1 MMELGT
7 DESLTILMVDFS
19 LQRTNLFKRLSSTIV
34 FSLIS
39 VSVNICFFS
48 LCEGRMINEYYSFIS
63 PNQHESRKTC
73 SHWAPSFWY
82 TFPEEYISKLMSCRE
97 SGKAEIDV
105 PIVYSSKAVVNTIYH

>member
-1 MMELGT
+1 MHI
-7 DESLTILMVDFS
+7 LTSKKGVVDDPYGGFFIAENKS
-19 LQRTNLFKRLSSTIV
+19 FQKI
-34 FSLIS
+34 IQHH
-39 VSVNICFFS
+39 CF
-48 LCEGRMINEYYSFIS
+48 LLDKCLGRMINEYYSFIS